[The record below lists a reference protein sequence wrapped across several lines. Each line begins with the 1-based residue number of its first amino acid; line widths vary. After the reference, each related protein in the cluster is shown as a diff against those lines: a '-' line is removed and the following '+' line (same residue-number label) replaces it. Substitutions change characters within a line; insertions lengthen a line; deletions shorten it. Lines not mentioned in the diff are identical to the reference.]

1 MAQQV
6 TETSIN
12 TWGNGLALRL
22 NKLIAK
28 AAGIAEGTHV
38 RVIAQP
44 GKIIVE
50 TTDRKLTLEEMLAG
64 FDKERHGGEVMAFAP
79 VGKEAL

>member
-1 MAQQV
+1 MAQQAI
-6 TETSIN
+6 ETSIN

-28 AAGIAEGTHV
+28 AAGITEGTHV

-50 TTDRKLTLEEMLAG
+50 TTDRKPTLDEMLNA
-64 FDKERHGGEVMAFAP
+64 FDKNRHGGEVMAFAP
-79 VGKEAL
+79 VGKESL

>member
-1 MAQQV
+1 MAQHAI
-6 TETSIN
+6 ETSIN

-22 NKLIAK
+22 NKLVAT
-28 AAGIAEGTHV
+28 AAGIVDGTHV

-50 TTDRKLTLEEMLAG
+50 MTDRKPTLNEMLAS
-64 FDKERHGGEVMAFAP
+64 FDKTRHGGEVMAFAP
-79 VGKEAL
+79 VGKEAR

>member
-1 MAQQV
+1 MAQQAV
-6 TETSIN
+6 ETSIN

-22 NKLIAK
+22 NKMIAK
-28 AAGIAEGTHV
+28 AAGISDGTHV

-50 TTDRKLTLEEMLAG
+50 TIDRKPTLAEMLVS
-64 FDKERHGGEVMAFAP
+64 FDKKKHGGEVMAFAP
-79 VGKEAL
+79 IGKEIL